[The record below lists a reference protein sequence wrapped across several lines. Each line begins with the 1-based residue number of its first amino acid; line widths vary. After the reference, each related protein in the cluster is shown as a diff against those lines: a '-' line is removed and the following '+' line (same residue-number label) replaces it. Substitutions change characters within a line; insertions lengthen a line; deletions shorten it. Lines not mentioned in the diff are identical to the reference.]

1 MPVGYHEMERA
12 QGATIV
18 VSSNTAGPGPATRTI
33 RAVVVDDDERLLG
46 VIKRGLKLHGF
57 DVVTFPDPQEALQYL
72 ETRHADVVVLD
83 VMMPD
88 LDGVSLCRRLRQS
101 QTIPILM
108 LSARDT
114 VPDRILGLESGAD
127 DYVTKPF
134 ELAEL
139 AARLRALIRRTERD
153 APEERLTY
161 ADVVLDTRRHI
172 VTRGGETLSL
182 TPTEYRLLEYF
193 LRNPEVVIARDAV
206 MVNVW
211 GYEGG
216 ESNYLD
222 VHVGHLREK
231 LEAGGRSRLIQTVR
245 SFGYTLQQN

>member
-1 MPVGYHEMERA
+1 MV
-12 QGATIV
+12 
-18 VSSNTAGPGPATRTI
+18 

-46 VIKRGLKLHGF
+46 VIKRGLRLHGF
-57 DVVTFPDPQEALQYL
+57 EVTTFADPQAALAFL
-72 ETRHADVVVLD
+72 ESRPADVVVLD

-88 LDGVSLCRRLRQS
+88 LDGVSLCRRLRQTQS
-101 QTIPILM
+101 IPILM

-134 ELAEL
+134 EIAEL
-139 AARLRALIRRTERD
+139 AARLRALMRRAERD
-153 APEERLTY
+153 TADDKLTY
-161 ADVVLDTRRHI
+161 ADVVLDARRHQ
-172 VTRGGETLSL
+172 VTRDGQLVAL

-193 LRNPEVVIARDAV
+193 MRNPETVLTREAV
-206 MVNVW
+206 LFNVW

-231 LEAGGRSRLIQTVR
+231 LEAGGRPRLIQTVR
-245 SFGYTLQQN
+245 AFGYALQKN

>member
-1 MPVGYHEMERA
+1 LTSLSASGQAA
-12 QGATIV
+12 QTRV
-18 VSSNTAGPGPATRTI
+18 V
-33 RAVVVDDDERLLG
+33 RAVVVDDDELLLG
-46 VIKRGLKLHGF
+46 VIKRGLRLHGF
-57 DVVTFPDPQEALQYL
+57 EVTTFADPQEALSYL
-72 ETRHADVVVLD
+72 ESRPADVLVLD

-101 QTIPILM
+101 QNIPILM

-134 ELAEL
+134 EIAEL
-139 AARLRALIRRTERD
+139 AARLRAIMRRTDRD
-153 APEERLTY
+153 ASDDRLTY
-161 ADVVLDTRRHI
+161 ADLILDARRHQ
-172 VTRGGETLSL
+172 VTRDGQAIVL

-193 LRNPEVVIARDAV
+193 MRNPEVVVSREAV
-206 MVNVW
+206 LLSVW

-231 LEAGGRSRLIQTVR
+231 LEAGGRPRLIQTVR
-245 SFGYTLQQN
+245 AFGYALQQN

>member
-1 MPVGYHEMERA
+1 MPVGYHEIERA
-12 QGATIV
+12 QGTKIV

-33 RAVVVDDDERLLG
+33 RAVIVDDDERLLG

-72 ETRHADVVVLD
+72 ETRQADVVVLD
-83 VMMPD
+83 VMMPE

-134 ELAEL
+134 EIAEL

-193 LRNPEVVIARDAV
+193 LRNPEVVIGRDAV

-231 LEAGGRSRLIQTVR
+231 LEAGGRARLIQTVR
-245 SFGYTLQQN
+245 SFGYALQQN

>member
-1 MPVGYHEMERA
+1 MA
-12 QGATIV
+12 SGA
-18 VSSNTAGPGPATRTI
+18 PGSASPQRVI
-33 RAVVVDDDERLLG
+33 RAVVVDDDDRLLA
-46 VIKRGLKLHGF
+46 VIQRGLRLHGF
-57 DVVTFPDPQEALQYL
+57 EVTTFADPQAALAFL
-72 ETRHADVVVLD
+72 GTRPADVVVLD

-88 LDGVSLCRRLRQS
+88 LDGVSLCRRLRQTQS
-101 QTIPILM
+101 VPILM

-134 ELAEL
+134 EIAEL
-139 AARLRALIRRTERD
+139 AARLRALMRRTERESSD
-153 APEERLTY
+153 DDRLSY
-161 ADVVLDTRRHI
+161 DDVVLDTRRHM
-172 VTRGGETLSL
+172 VTRGGEPIAL

-193 LRNPEVVIARDAV
+193 MRNPETVLAREAV
-206 MVNVW
+206 LLNVW

-231 LEAGGRSRLIQTVR
+231 LEAGGRARLIQTVR
-245 SFGYTLQQN
+245 SFGYQMQKS

>member
-1 MPVGYHEMERA
+1 MA
-12 QGATIV
+12 A
-18 VSSNTAGPGPATRTI
+18 SNPIGPAATGARVI

-46 VIKRGLKLHGF
+46 VINRGLRLHGF
-57 DVVTFPDPQEALQYL
+57 DVTTFTDPLAALEYL
-72 ETRHADVVVLD
+72 ESRQCDVVVLD

-101 QTIPILM
+101 QTVPILM

-139 AARLRALIRRTERD
+139 AARLRALIRRTERE
-153 APEERLTY
+153 APEERLSY
-161 ADVVLDTRRHI
+161 ADVVIDTRRHV
-172 VTRGGETLSL
+172 VTRGGEALSL

-193 LRNPEVVIARDAV
+193 MRNPEAVLGRDTV

-231 LEAGGRSRLIQTVR
+231 LETNDRPRLIQTVR
-245 SFGYTLQQN
+245 SFGYALQE

>member
-1 MPVGYHEMERA
+1 MIPLQDPALAQAPRA
-12 QGATIV
+12 V
-18 VSSNTAGPGPATRTI
+18 K
-33 RAVVVDDDERLLG
+33 AVVVDDDTRLLG
-46 VIKRGLKLHGF
+46 VIERGLRLHGF
-57 DVVTFPDPQEALQYL
+57 DVTTFSDPQEALRYM
-72 ETRHADVVVLD
+72 ETRAADVAVLD

-101 QTIPILM
+101 LAIPILM

-127 DYVTKPF
+127 DYLTKPF

-139 AARLRALIRRTERD
+139 AARLRALMRRTDRD
-153 APEERLTY
+153 STDEPLAY
-161 ADVVLDTRRHI
+161 ADIVLDARRHQ
-172 VTRGGETLSL
+172 VTRAGEAISL

-193 LRNPEVVIARDAV
+193 MRNPEVVLNRDAILAH
-206 MVNVW
+206 VW

-216 ESNYLD
+216 DSNSLD

-231 LEAGGRSRLIQTVR
+231 LEAGNRARVLQTVR
-245 SFGYTLQQN
+245 SFGYTLQQKD

>member
-1 MPVGYHEMERA
+1 MASGPPGS
-12 QGATIV
+12 ATPQRV
-18 VSSNTAGPGPATRTI
+18 I
-33 RAVVVDDDERLLG
+33 RAVVVDDDDRLLA
-46 VIKRGLKLHGF
+46 VIQRGLRLHGF
-57 DVVTFPDPQEALQYL
+57 EVTTFADPQEALAFL
-72 ETRHADVVVLD
+72 GTRPADVIVLD

-88 LDGVSLCRRLRQS
+88 LDGVSLCRRLRQTQS
-101 QTIPILM
+101 VPILM

-134 ELAEL
+134 EIAEL
-139 AARLRALIRRTERD
+139 AARLRALMRRTERESSD
-153 APEERLTY
+153 DDRLSY
-161 ADVVLDTRRHI
+161 ADVVLDTRRHM
-172 VTRGGETLSL
+172 VTREGEPIAL

-193 LRNPEVVIARDAV
+193 MRNPETVLARDAV
-206 MVNVW
+206 LLNVW

-231 LEAGGRSRLIQTVR
+231 LEAGGRARLIQTVR
-245 SFGYTLQQN
+245 AFGYQMQKI

>member
-1 MPVGYHEMERA
+1 V
-12 QGATIV
+12 I
-18 VSSNTAGPGPATRTI
+18 
-33 RAVVVDDDERLLG
+33 VDDDERLLG

-72 ETRHADVVVLD
+72 ETRQADVVVLD
-83 VMMPD
+83 VMMPE

-134 ELAEL
+134 EIAEL

-193 LRNPEVVIARDAV
+193 LRNPEVVIGRDAV

-231 LEAGGRSRLIQTVR
+231 LEAGGRARLIQTVR
-245 SFGYTLQQN
+245 SFGYALQQN

>member
-1 MPVGYHEMERA
+1 M
-12 QGATIV
+12 T
-18 VSSNTAGPGPATRTI
+18 SSGTPGQPAPQRVI

-46 VIKRGLKLHGF
+46 VIKRGLRLHGF
-57 DVVTFPDPQEALQYL
+57 EVTTFADPQAALAFL
-72 ETRHADVVVLD
+72 ESRPADVVVLD

-88 LDGVSLCRRLRQS
+88 LDGVSLCRRLRQTQS
-101 QTIPILM
+101 IPILM

-134 ELAEL
+134 EIAEL
-139 AARLRALIRRTERD
+139 AARLRALMRRTERD
-153 APEERLTY
+153 AADDKLTY
-161 ADVVLDTRRHI
+161 ADLVLDTRRHQ
-172 VTRGGETLSL
+172 VTRDGQPLAL

-193 LRNPEVVIARDAV
+193 MRNPEAVLAREAV
-206 MVNVW
+206 LLAVW

-231 LEAGGRSRLIQTVR
+231 LEAGGRPRLIQTVR
-245 SFGYTLQQN
+245 AFGYALQRN